1 MTLGRRARLTDTA
14 PTARVKLLLPLY
26 DVTAPVVCTISPEDK
41 ADRIAVMNRMRAA
54 TTSIERTHIGLL
66 LHFPREAALEAA
78 VRRFALD
85 EKRCCQF
92 WGFAVVADDDE
103 LVLRWD
109 GPPTA
114 GPLLDTL
121 ESVLRSGDP
130 IESIE
135 GLL

>member
-1 MTLGRRARLTDTA
+1 MTDTSA
-14 PTARVKLLLPLY
+14 AARAKRLLPLY
-26 DVTAPVVCTISPEDK
+26 DDAAPIMCTIGDDEK
-41 ADRIAVMNRMRAA
+41 ADRVSVMDRMR
-54 TTSIERTHIGLL
+54 TSMTSLERTATGLL
-66 LHFPREAALEAA
+66 LQFPRGESIEAD

-92 WGFAVVADDDE
+92 WGFAVIDGDDQ

-114 GPLLDTL
+114 SALLDAL
-121 ESVLRSGDP
+121 ETVLRSDVP
-130 IESIE
+130 IERIE

>member
-1 MTLGRRARLTDTA
+1 MTDTTPA
-14 PTARVKLLLPLY
+14 ARAKQLLPLY
-26 DVTAPVVCTISPEDK
+26 DDDAPIVCTIGGDEK
-41 ADRIAVMNRMRAA
+41 ADRIAVMNRMRSEM
-54 TTSIERTHIGLL
+54 TSLERTDTGLL
-66 LHFPREAALEAA
+66 LQFPRTASIEDD

-92 WGFAVVADDDE
+92 WGFAVLDSDDE

-121 ESVLRSGDP
+121 ESVLRSDEP
-130 IESIE
+130 IERIE

>member
-1 MTLGRRARLTDTA
+1 MTDTTPA
-14 PTARVKLLLPLY
+14 ARAKRLLPLH
-26 DVTAPVVCTISPEDK
+26 DDAAPVVCTIGEDEK
-41 ADRIAVMNRMRAA
+41 ADRIAVMDRMRAA
-54 TTSIERTHIGLL
+54 MTALERTDTGLL
-66 LHFPREAALEAA
+66 LQFPRRADIEAD

-92 WGFAVVADDDE
+92 WGFAVVDGDDE

-109 GPPTA
+109 GPETA

-121 ESVLRSGDP
+121 EAVLRSDER
-130 IESIE
+130 IERIE